1 MIYKGVFIED
11 FTYIAN
17 LIGVVAFAISG
28 AIKGRKYKLDIL
40 GIVVLA
46 SMTAVG
52 GGIIR
57 DVLINRIP
65 IVLMNNQ
72 DIYVAVITAIIVHQ
86 FLKKIKIN
94 EKMFMAGIL
103 IMDAIGLSIFTI
115 IGAKIAINAN
125 VSVVTTAIFATITGV
140 GGGVIRDIL
149 VSEIPIIL
157 KEDVYAFLCFVGAC
171 IYYFMPRTIASDI
184 IIFMFILLVRLIVI
198 RYKLNLPK

>member
-11 FTYIAN
+11 FTYVAN
-17 LIGVVAFAISG
+17 LIGVIAFAVSG
-28 AIKGRKYKLDIL
+28 AIKGRKYRLDIL

-65 IVLMNNQ
+65 LVLMNNQ

-86 FLKKIKIN
+86 ILKKIKIN
-94 EKMFMAGIL
+94 EKTFMAGIL
-103 IMDAIGLSIFTI
+103 IMDAIGLAIFTI
-115 IGAKIAINAN
+115 IGAKIAINAD

-157 KEDVYAFLCFVGAC
+157 KEDVYAFLCFVGAI
-171 IYYFMPRTIASDI
+171 IYYFMPRTITSDI
-184 IIFMFILLVRLIVI
+184 IIFMFILIIRLVVI

>member
-86 FLKKIKIN
+86 FLKK
-94 EKMFMAGIL
+94 
-103 IMDAIGLSIFTI
+103 
-115 IGAKIAINAN
+115 
-125 VSVVTTAIFATITGV
+125 
-140 GGGVIRDIL
+140 
-149 VSEIPIIL
+149 
-157 KEDVYAFLCFVGAC
+157 
-171 IYYFMPRTIASDI
+171 
-184 IIFMFILLVRLIVI
+184 
-198 RYKLNLPK
+198 

>member
-1 MIYKGVFIED
+1 
-11 FTYIAN
+11 
-17 LIGVVAFAISG
+17 
-28 AIKGRKYKLDIL
+28 
-40 GIVVLA
+40 
-46 SMTAVG
+46 
-52 GGIIR
+52 
-57 DVLINRIP
+57 
-65 IVLMNNQ
+65 
-72 DIYVAVITAIIVHQ
+72 
-86 FLKKIKIN
+86 
-94 EKMFMAGIL
+94 
-103 IMDAIGLSIFTI
+103 MDAIGLSIFTI
-115 IGAKIAINAN
+115 IGAKIAINAS